1 MHHNVEVPGCEVSS
15 RLLCLT
21 TKKIKEYGRKGRGWS
36 ESLISEKRK
45 LPTAEREPEWVAI
58 FTTEFKL
65 FCETHLCSYLC
76 NLSVKLSVQLPL
88 SV

>member
-58 FTTEFKL
+58 FTTEFKS
-65 FCETHLCSYLC
+65 F
-76 NLSVKLSVQLPL
+76 SVKLISVAICVTYL
-88 SV
+88 